1 MGPQG
6 ALGLQKFFSFWAYTT
21 PIGGAILADQYWGRY
36 KTIVWGCVLY
46 VVGETVLV
54 LTSMPLKSISTGS
67 HIGGFIS
74 SIIIIGLGTGG
85 TECFYPQLN
94 YRYQIERQ
102 CSSCGTMH
110 RHHKISQ
117 THWGGT
123 RHR

>member
-1 MGPQG
+1 MLGMGPQG

-36 KTIVWGCVLY
+36 KTIVWGCILY
-46 VVGETVLV
+46 VIGETVLV

-85 TECFYPQLN
+85 TDCLYP
-94 YRYQIERQ
+94 
-102 CSSCGTMH
+102 H
-110 RHHKISQ
+110 
-117 THWGGT
+117 
-123 RHR
+123 